1 MRRAAAIVVALAALA
16 VTGCASD
23 SGNRGNY
30 GEEDPM
36 SGITGEW
43 QLTKGSDA
51 EGAMIVNGMPVTL
64 VIAEEAVSGQGPC
77 NVYGGDATI
86 DGTDIGIGTLTSTM
100 MACEEDARTQLETRY
115 FAALET
121 VTTSKLGGGDPA
133 ALTLSGPDASLMF
146 TIIEKRAAN

>member
-1 MRRAAAIVVALAALA
+1 MRRAAWVVAAVAALA
-16 VTGCASD
+16 LSACASD

-36 SGITGEW
+36 GAITGEW
-43 QLTKGSDA
+43 QLTKGSDGD
-51 EGAMIVNGMPVTL
+51 GAMVVNGTPVTL
-64 VIAEEAVSGQGPC
+64 VIADEAVSGQGPC

-86 DGTDIGIGTLTSTM
+86 DGTDVSIGTLTSTM
-100 MACEEDARTQLETRY
+100 MACEDDGRTQLETRY

-133 ALTLSGPDASLMF
+133 TLTLSGPDASLMF